1 MPPETQTASQV
12 FISYSRSDRA
22 ACAQLRTELEKA
34 GLSVFRDEDN
44 IQAGDEWITELE
56 KALEQCT
63 AFVLLIGQDGVQR
76 WVSAEYHVALRRHY
90 AKANLVQSLP
100 IFRFCWKMR
109 HRCHCPHFYR
119 CSNRFA
125 GMHPNR
131 YRLN

>member
-63 AFVLLIGQDGVQR
+63 AADRPGR
-76 WVSAEYHVALRRHY
+76 RAAL
-90 AKANLVQSLP
+90 
-100 IFRFCWKMR
+100 
-109 HRCHCPHFYR
+109 
-119 CSNRFA
+119 
-125 GMHPNR
+125 G
-131 YRLN
+131 